1 MTRSLD
7 RDELLGLRDL
17 CRRLLADPDRA
28 QAADVNRRRLA
39 LDAA

>member
-7 RDELLGLRDL
+7 RDELETLGDL
-17 CRRLLADPDRA
+17 CRRLLADLDRA
-28 QAADVNRRRLA
+28 DADDVSRRRLA